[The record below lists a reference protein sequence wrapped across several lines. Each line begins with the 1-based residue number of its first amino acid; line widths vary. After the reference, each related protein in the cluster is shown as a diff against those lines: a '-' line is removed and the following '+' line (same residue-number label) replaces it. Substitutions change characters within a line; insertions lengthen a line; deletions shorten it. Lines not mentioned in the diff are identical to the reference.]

1 MSLANLGNGTKR
13 VSVGQGFWGWI
24 AQKNTLKAAAK
35 GRQHL
40 KLTNLPGAVV
50 LAGLQG
56 GEVVLVATTTRVVE
70 GHAALL
76 VLGEVPLGQ
85 LFTAITGLLRKR
97 TAVWDS

>member
-1 MSLANLGNGTKR
+1 
-13 VSVGQGFWGWI
+13 
-24 AQKNTLKAAAK
+24 
-35 GRQHL
+35 
-40 KLTNLPGAVV
+40 VV